1 MKVPMLLTMT
11 SPYFQNRRFNWKM
24 LFNSDQHKPA
34 QEVLFSRKKKVSIH
48 PVITLYNI
56 EVEKA
61 SFQKH
66 LGLIL
71 DEKLTFK
78 HHADNTLC
86 KIDKSIAV
94 IKKLRHT
101 LP

>member
-1 MKVPMLLTMT
+1 
-11 SPYFQNRRFNWKM
+11 M
-24 LFNSDQHKPA
+24 LFNLEPHKPA

-48 PVITLYNI
+48 PVISLYNI

-61 SFQKH
+61 SYQKH

-71 DEKLTFK
+71 DENITFK
-78 HHADNTLC
+78 HHTDNTLC